1 MRNLDEI
8 KASII
13 AVKTP
18 TGYYITEET
27 GNRWQPYEASRL
39 GAYLFDGK
47 VPEKTWSP
55 NWLTVKQ
62 VPLTITYPYTTPPE
76 IAYYR
81 LIDPSLESNKIP
93 LELTADVCHDDPDTG
108 LPVWNENIAHL
119 ASLYE
124 PVETPSEK
132 VEEPV
137 EFTFTVVCEVGTPLV
152 AGVSAFS
159 SVSVWKVKHRLIDEI
174 MFPGIV
180 LPMLPSQISSENMYV
195 IIREHVKRNID
206 HDVATITSDYDFHLA
221 VDKPIDLV
229 APEAYRVAVGKG
241 RSERKETRY
250 HKQRSVRVLQL
261 VPTAEDVRKFGGELV
276 PSMEADNEEIL
287 KIKIEHYLAGLI
299 QMINEPLVDC
309 PTCKGLGVLTKVIA

>member
-1 MRNLDEI
+1 MKDHNEI
-8 KASII
+8 KANII
-13 AVKTP
+13 VIKTP
-18 TGYYITEET
+18 TGYYITED
-27 GNRWQPYEASRL
+27 GNNGYQPYVASRL
-39 GAYLFDGK
+39 EGYLFDGK
-47 VPEKTWSP
+47 SPAKTWSRD
-55 NWLTVKQ
+55 WLMIGQPPT
-62 VPLTITYPYTTPPE
+62 TIVYPHTIPSKV
-76 IAYYR
+76 AYYK

-108 LPVWNENIAHL
+108 LPVWNEKMYHL
-119 ASLYE
+119 SSLYE
-124 PVETPSEK
+124 PVETPPEK

-174 MFPGIV
+174 MFPSVV
-180 LPMLPSQISSENMYV
+180 LPTLPARISSNDMYV
-195 IIREHVKRNID
+195 IIREHIKRNID
-206 HDVATITSDYDFHLA
+206 HDVTTISSDYDFHLA

-229 APEAYRVAVGKG
+229 APEAYQVTVGKG

-261 VPTAEDVRKFGGELV
+261 VPTAEDGRKFGGELA
-276 PSMEADNEEIL
+276 PSMEADNEELL
-287 KIKIEHYLAGLI
+287 KIKVEHYLAGLM